1 MSSLLRNGRSLY
13 PFSAWDGVKTLPLGE
28 AYPYMEYKGV
38 PPPPPPRHLTNSTL
52 FVTPVLNYSC
62 LIIIPSW
69 LWDNRTPVTWSTDL
83 HFKCPFTTD
92 PEVTKQSR
100 SETTIKKYNKG
111 YYRSIIKPRKQ
122 WTPKLFLKR
131 YCVWREKPTRREKN

>member
-1 MSSLLRNGRSLY
+1 
-13 PFSAWDGVKTLPLGE
+13 
-28 AYPYMEYKGV
+28 MEYKGV
-38 PPPPPPRHLTNSTL
+38 PTPPPPPPRHLTNPTL

-69 LWDNRTPVTWSTDL
+69 LWDNTTPVTWSTDL

-100 SETTIKKYNKG
+100 SETTIQN
-111 YYRSIIKPRKQ
+111 IIRAI
-122 WTPKLFLKR
+122 TE
-131 YCVWREKPTRREKN
+131 V